1 MATTYRLTRLAREYA
16 GLHEV
21 IEAAQAGRRPF
32 RVWRQDDDVDDGE
45 GHSDEEADDPDG
57 DGEDRVV
64 LRGPREHVL
73 RLDGRPDPET
83 GTHVVSVDMFEIV
96 TTPARLLASPL
107 VTPESRAQLCQR
119 KSFFARKGKAS
130 ALDDE
135 RAVLVEVAR
144 WWDLGGAHVQA
155 VLHPP
160 EHAGA
165 ADIAALLANFKS
177 RLAEELEARM
187 PEQVSV
193 YAAGSAQGGA
203 FHMERSYGVFLVDVL
218 VAIAAADAS
227 ADIVVVAVGQ
237 KSMPVYEQE
246 ALLAV
251 AAAWKFDL
259 RSTLRC
265 SRDGDGEP
273 VVPSMRMS
281 AALPGLRAT
290 VCVQYFRAS
299 HNVDDMRAD
308 GAE

>member
-119 KSFFARKGKAS
+119 KSFFIGS
-130 ALDDE
+130 AGVRLMT
-135 RAVLVEVAR
+135 
-144 WWDLGGAHVQA
+144 AHQ
-155 VLHPP
+155 
-160 EHAGA
+160 
-165 ADIAALLANFKS
+165 N
-177 RLAEELEARM
+177 
-187 PEQVSV
+187 VSV
-193 YAAGSAQGGA
+193 RCCRVRLGA
-203 FHMERSYGVFLVDVL
+203 CLSSFFFGETQL
-218 VAIAAADAS
+218 VAEIQSTENAC
-227 ADIVVVAVGQ
+227 
-237 KSMPVYEQE
+237 
-246 ALLAV
+246 
-251 AAAWKFDL
+251 FDQQMTRL
-259 RSTLRC
+259 RKHYRP
-265 SRDGDGEP
+265 RQRG
-273 VVPSMRMS
+273 
-281 AALPGLRAT
+281 LPKGL
-290 VCVQYFRAS
+290 
-299 HNVDDMRAD
+299 
-308 GAE
+308 